1 MNLSKE
7 YFDKALKEL
16 PTKADLKNF
25 ATKSDLK
32 KFATKDDLKKL
43 ATKDDLKNLVTKD
56 ELNDRFE
63 HQTRLLMAY
72 SDQQTENLAVMV
84 AAGFEDI
91 KERLDVRER
100 VTKLEKEVK
109 KIKET
114 AHV

>member
-1 MNLSKE
+1 MNLTRE
-7 YFDKALKEL
+7 YFDKALK
-16 PTKADLKNF
+16 NF
-25 ATKSDLK
+25 ASKADLK
-32 KFATKDDLKKL
+32 KFATKDDLKKFV
-43 ATKDDLKNLVTKD
+43 TKDDIKNLITKD
-56 ELNDRFE
+56 DLNDRFE

-72 SDQQTENLAVMV
+72 TDQQTENLAAMV

>member
-1 MNLSKE
+1 MNLTKE
-7 YFDKALKEL
+7 YLDKALKNL
-16 PTKADLKNF
+16 ATKA
-25 ATKSDLK
+25 DLK
-32 KFATKDDLKKL
+32 KFATKDDLKKF
-43 ATKDDLKNLVTKD
+43 ATKDDLKQFPTKD
-56 ELNDRFE
+56 ELNDHFE

-72 SDQQTENLAVMV
+72 TDQQTENLAAMV